1 LYSLRDRPLVMR
13 VLILVLALAV
23 AQRPATLFTT
33 PLSLAEM
40 QNKQAV
46 VETTLGSFVIDLL
59 PQAAPNHVGYLI
71 TLARDGAYDGTT
83 FHRAIR
89 LGLIQGGDPTSKD
102 PAKRDQYGMG
112 GLNMLKSEV
121 NTERHTRGA
130 VSAVLAGSNP
140 DSAGSQ
146 FFVCVADQPALDGK
160 YTVFGRVSEGILV
173 VQKISEAEVDEAGL
187 VRDRIEIRRVTI
199 RDKPAP
205 EADPFSTETVQQ
217 LSAIRATLETSMG
230 DIGVSFFPDK
240 APEHVRNFLRLASAG
255 VYDGMGVHRVARG
268 FVIQTGFLPTRGEA
282 LNERQQR
289 FVRTLSPEFN
299 DTRHVKGILSMA
311 RGSDPASA
319 STSFFIV
326 TADAPALDGQYTAF
340 GRVESGLDV
349 VAKIEADDFNGA
361 TPRTRI
367 DLRIALFSL
376 KYYF

>member
-13 VLILVLALAV
+13 VLILALALAV
-23 AQRPATLFTT
+23 AQRPVALFTT
-33 PLSLAEM
+33 PFSLAEM
-40 QNKQAV
+40 QSKQAV

-71 TLARDGAYDGTT
+71 KLAREGAYDGTT
-83 FHRAIR
+83 FHRATR

-121 NTERHTRGA
+121 NTERHTPRGGGR
-130 VSAVLAGSNP
+130 GSRP
-140 DSAGSQ
+140 
-146 FFVCVADQPALDGK
+146 
-160 YTVFGRVSEGILV
+160 
-173 VQKISEAEVDEAGL
+173 
-187 VRDRIEIRRVTI
+187 
-199 RDKPAP
+199 
-205 EADPFSTETVQQ
+205 
-217 LSAIRATLETSMG
+217 ATLETSIG

-240 APEHVRNFLRLASAG
+240 TPEHVRNFLRLASAG

-289 FVRTLSPEFN
+289 FVRTLPPEFN

-349 VAKIEADDFNGA
+349 VEKIEAVEVNGE

-367 DLRIALFSL
+367 ELRRVRVN
-376 KYYF
+376 